1 MAKERVA
8 RAMFEK
14 DEIMKIL
21 EEGKAKLKVDEESI
35 RKNAYDVA
43 RKDATSE
50 ILKYEMSF
58 RRSTI
63 FRCSAIFMTK
73 QKYLV
78 DGSKSIR
85 DLNVERSPSEIDV
98 D

>member
-35 RKNAYDVA
+35 K
-43 RKDATSE
+43 K
-50 ILKYEMSF
+50 LPM
-58 RRSTI
+58 
-63 FRCSAIFMTK
+63 M
-73 QKYLV
+73 
-78 DGSKSIR
+78 
-85 DLNVERSPSEIDV
+85 
-98 D
+98 